1 MGKLIFIILITIGC
15 LGLVAQ
21 VSFPTKIGTTII
33 KPQEGDSIL
42 WSEGRKLNW
51 DDFKSNVYPNKDY
64 LSASTVTI
72 DVNCYCDKGKYNW
85 KAEALFS
92 KSMSWV
98 KNGKSTDYV
107 LQHEQ
112 NHFNLTEVYARRIRK
127 ECVLY
132 SNPCAN
138 LEKLKSIIDGLK
150 EKYDKEQLRYDLETK
165 HGGNKTAQKKW
176 EEDIKKQ
183 LKELDAYKRDKNY
196 TPPKK

>member
-1 MGKLIFIILITIGC
+1 MKKYVIFTLIIIYS
-15 LGLVAQ
+15 LGLTGQ
-21 VSFPTKIGTTII
+21 VNFHTNTDTTVI
-33 KPQEGDSIL
+33 KHSDMDLIY
-42 WSEGRKLNW
+42 WSATSKLKW
-51 DDFKSNVYPNKDY
+51 DDFKSNVYTNKEH

-72 DVNCYCDKGKYNW
+72 DANCDCDQGMYLW

-92 KSMSWV
+92 KSRSWV

-112 NHFNLTEVYARRIRK
+112 NHFNLTEIYARKIRK

-176 EEDIKKQ
+176 EDDIKKQ
-183 LKELDAYKRDKNY
+183 LKELDAYKKDKNY
-196 TPPKK
+196 TPPKN